1 MKPSLPQRIVC
12 LTEETTETLYKLG
25 ADSFIVGVTAYT
37 VRPPEAKKTKKV
49 VARYIDADYGEII
62 SLKPDVVFAW
72 SDLQAEIAG
81 ELIRQGIE
89 VFTFNHRC
97 IEGLL
102 SMILKV
108 GALVGKY
115 PEAEKLTESY
125 IAKIESVKRR
135 TSQYDFRPVVYFE
148 EWYNPL
154 ITGICW
160 VSEIIEICGGND
172 PFASHREF
180 YDAKRRILPSSD
192 IIVDINPDII
202 LASWCGAPFKKNRLL
217 RRQHWHQI
225 KAVVNDEIH
234 ELDSA
239 IILQPG
245 PAAITD
251 GIDLVDKIIGGYT
264 LNRPKTKVLS
274 DI

>member
-12 LTEETTETLYKLG
+12 LTEETTETIYKLG
-25 ADSFIVGVTAYT
+25 ADSLIVGVTAYT
-37 VRPPEAKKTKKV
+37 VRPQEARQTKKV
-49 VARYIDADYGEII
+49 VARYIDADYDEII

-72 SDLQAEIAG
+72 SDLQAKIAE

-89 VFTFNHRC
+89 VLAFNHRS
-97 IEGLL
+97 IEGIL

-115 PEAEKLTESY
+115 TEAEKLIESY

-135 TSQYDFRPVVYFE
+135 TSQYDLRPVVYFE

-172 PFASHREF
+172 PFTSHREF

-202 LASWCGAPFKKNRLL
+202 LASWCGAPFKKNRML
-217 RRQHWHQI
+217 RRKNWKNI
-225 KAVVNDEIH
+225 KAVINDEIH

-245 PAAITD
+245 PAALTD
-251 GIDLVDKIIGGYT
+251 GIDLVDNIIEGY
-264 LNRPKTKVLS
+264 LEK
-274 DI
+274 D